1 MRVAVE
7 ELTTSAAAASRSI
20 FTVIGSSA
28 DAESAAAA

>member
-7 ELTTSAAAASRSI
+7 ELTTSTAASRSI